1 MPEIFL
7 IAHLSEETLEEYAFN
22 RLSEAEAEPL
32 EEHLL
37 VCGACQEKLGE
48 VDDYIRLM
56 KRAVVKRPTAART
69 GSSGWGE
76 KSTWGLIGAIAA
88 MVVAG
93 AWLNIPVPP
102 AAKSTPLELVAFR
115 GGESM
120 AHASAG
126 RLLDLSIDL
135 SDLSR
140 SNAYRVQVVN
150 SAGRQE
156 WSGEAE
162 TSDAKLIVHLSK
174 ALRPG
179 LHWVRVSSSDGE
191 LLREFGLRAD

>member
-37 VCGACQEKLGE
+37 VCGACQEKLRE

-56 KRAVVKRPTAART
+56 KRAAVKRPSDPQT
-69 GSSGWGE
+69 GSSGWSE
-76 KSTWGLIGAIAA
+76 KSTWGVIGAIAA

-102 AAKSTPLELVAFR
+102 AAKSAPLE
-115 GGESM
+115 
-120 AHASAG
+120 
-126 RLLDLSIDL
+126 
-135 SDLSR
+135 
-140 SNAYRVQVVN
+140 
-150 SAGRQE
+150 
-156 WSGEAE
+156 
-162 TSDAKLIVHLSK
+162 
-174 ALRPG
+174 
-179 LHWVRVSSSDGE
+179 
-191 LLREFGLRAD
+191 